1 MINLLDRQHCIDL
14 IHEATASGATLNKA
28 CRVLEVHPKTYRR
41 WFIKG
46 TVLEDGRPKAKR
58 PTPGNKLTLAER
70 KLIVTTSNEDQYKAL
85 PPSQIVPKLADQGVY
100 IASESS
106 FYRVLKAENQ
116 LQHRGKALS
125 PQKRS
130 KPTSYLASR
139 PNKIWSWD
147 ITFLKSNMAGWF
159 YRLYMLIDIYSRK
172 IVGWEVHETESAD
185 FAAALINRA
194 CLAEVTCRTELVLH
208 SDNGAPMKGATMLAK
223 LQWLGVVP
231 SFSRPSVSNDNPY
244 SESLFKTLK
253 YTPAYPEKPF
263 ESLQAARDWVHTF
276 VYWYNEEHCHSG
288 IQFATP
294 GSRHRGEDIAI
305 LAAREAVYIAAKAK
319 HPERWSK
326 EIKCLQPVAG
336 VWLNPDQES
345 RNDDKTEEQVA

>member
-58 PTPGNKLTLAER
+58 PTPGNKLTWAER
-70 KLIVTTSNEDQYKAL
+70 ELIVTTSNEDQYKAL
-85 PPSQIVPKLADQGVY
+85 PPSQIVPK
-100 IASESS
+100 
-106 FYRVLKAENQ
+106 
-116 LQHRGKALS
+116 ALS

-130 KPTSYLASR
+130 KPTSDLASR
-139 PNKIWSWD
+139 PNEIWSWD

-159 YRLYMLIDIYSRK
+159 YRLYMLIDIDRRK

-194 CLAEVTCRTELVLH
+194 CLAEGTCRTELVLH

-253 YTPAYPEKPF
+253 YTPAYPEKPS
-263 ESLQAARDWVHTF
+263 ESLQAARDWVYLF
-276 VYWYNEEHCHSG
+276 VHWYNEEHGHSG
-288 IQFATP
+288 IQFVTP

-326 EIKCLQPVAG
+326 EIKCLQPVCG
-336 VWLNPDQES
+336 IWLNPDQES
-345 RNDDKTEEQVA
+345 RNDDKTEKRVA